1 MATYKQGVLGPF
13 SGKVGTVVGSSWR
26 GIAYIRSLATKVG
39 NPRTAG
45 QVAARSKLALV
56 ARTLKNFASV
66 IKAGFVNTGSVSPWS
81 AAIKANLLHVK
92 DSDSGLAL
100 DMRSLVLSDG
110 SDEFSLTPVKT
121 AASVDFSWKAPRVA
135 DLFYGGK
142 LYAAA
147 FNAANAKAMV
157 FVADLSA
164 SSASMS
170 LSSILSG
177 EDDDVN
183 VYYFVAAPTA
193 STPTTCVGD

>member
-1 MATYKQGVLGPF
+1 M
-13 SGKVGTVVGSSWR
+13 
-26 GIAYIRSLATKVG
+26 
-39 NPRTAG
+39 
-45 QVAARSKLALV
+45 
-56 ARTLKNFASV
+56 
-66 IKAGFVNTGSVSPWS
+66 SPWS

-92 DSDSGLAL
+92 DSGSGLAL
-100 DMRSLVLSDG
+100 DMKSLVLSDG

-183 VYYFVAAPTA
+183 VYYFVASPTA
-193 STPTTCVGD
+193 SIPTTCVGD